1 MLVIIGLI
9 VLAVAILA
17 LLGVVSIAQNIAII
31 LIVAGLLLVVF
42 GGGLP
47 SIRGWGRRPPP
58 AE

>member
-17 LLGVVSIAQNIAII
+17 LLGVVSISTNIAII
-31 LIVAGLLLVVF
+31 LVVAGILLVVF

-47 SIRGWGRRPPP
+47 AIRGWGHRPPP